1 MLSYFKMVSRHSKPF
16 STCGITGK
24 WRFSHI
30 SLPKNDGNIHLGNHF
45 LKVITKKIGVIG
57 RCGKLANRHT
67 RVSFRK
73 TLQRYGKKTE

>member
-1 MLSYFKMVSRHSKPF
+1 MLSYFKMVFRHSKPF

-45 LKVITKKIGVIG
+45 LKVITKKNWGNLAVWKA
-57 RCGKLANRHT
+57 GKPPHT
-67 RVSFRK
+67 RFLSENAAKVW
-73 TLQRYGKKTE
+73 